1 MLKKINIVEFCEFIN
16 ENMDVF
22 QEEVESRNFSNRNQG
37 EWMKLLQDYLGLNKS
52 FDELTEQEQEG
63 ENYTTFYEEELGLD
77 KEEEE
82 SRF

>member
-16 ENMDVF
+16 ENMDAF
-22 QEEVESRNFSNRNQG
+22 QEEIESRNFSNRNQG